1 MAKIWKG
8 HRGGSTWG
16 YNIECLEEEAA
27 AELGQPKTYAAK
39 LGNSKASAAE
49 IGEFDASAAEL
60 GELKPS
66 TAELGEPKPSA
77 AEFGQLK
84 TSATEHGQL
93 KPSAA
98 EHGQLK
104 ASAAEFG
111 ELKTSAAE
119 IGQLKPSEA
128 ELGQLK
134 TSAAEFGELKN
145 SGTSLSSS
153 FGPHCC
159 NSQIEEDEDLDQ
171 PLDLSS
177 SKSNTTWLYSQ
188 EEDGGEGSDE
198 RDSNTSSSNE
208 SPLSERSFSPEEVQ
222 ESPRRGPR
230 LTRDERWMVDQGI
243 TEHISLAEVIESDMT
258 ELKQRV
264 EGLVQQNRLTET
276 QASELMHIRKRGK
289 NKNAAKNSRKKKD
302 AEIDELKKAVKE
314 AERKQKPVVKE
325 QRDLL
330 LEKSFWE
337 DKLAT
342 LTHFLLISHRM
353 DPDEY
358 QVVVDKG
365 EVLFSLRDAVVGHG
379 IMEEEVVVD

>member
-1 MAKIWKG
+1 MAKIWKR
-8 HRGGSTWG
+8 HRGQSTKG
-16 YNIECLEEEAA
+16 YNIECLEEDAA
-27 AELGQPKTYAAK
+27 
-39 LGNSKASAAE
+39 
-49 IGEFDASAAEL
+49 
-60 GELKPS
+60 
-66 TAELGEPKPSA
+66 
-77 AEFGQLK
+77 
-84 TSATEHGQL
+84 
-93 KPSAA
+93 
-98 EHGQLK
+98 
-104 ASAAEFG
+104 
-111 ELKTSAAE
+111 
-119 IGQLKPSEA
+119 A

-134 TSAAEFGELKN
+134 TSAAQLGKLGDPDTWKTSELGELKPSAAELGQLKTPTAEIGQLKTSAAENGQLKPSAAELGELKTSAAEFGQLKASGAEFGELKASGTELGELN
-145 SGTSLSSS
+145 ASGTSLSSS
-153 FGPHCC
+153 FDSVTLLQPQRCK
-159 NSQIEEDEDLDQ
+159 SQIKEEEEDSDQ

-188 EEDGGEGSDE
+188 EEDGGERSDE